1 MKEEP
6 IRDKVHFVSD
16 GTTCAAWHYP
26 GSNGACVVMAG
37 GLAAVGVIIAA
48 YSSRYLADNL
58 SGWPLAA
65 TVSAWASIAA
75 FMGYAVLGSRR

>member
-1 MKEEP
+1 MEWP
-6 IRDKVHFVSD
+6 
-16 GTTCAAWHYP
+16 
-26 GSNGACVVMAG
+26 SNSAFRLQIAIFAERELDFDTPQAG

-75 FMGYAVLGSRR
+75 FIGYAVLGSRR